1 MVINQLF
8 NVIPPMEL
16 LNKLIKMIG
25 LKDITDKTEF
35 GLLDI
40 EKNNTLH
47 HFKSIE
53 KEIRDCYIPCKSRKY
68 IPDPIDFKSLITIF
82 RQILRMH
89 DYDLDS
95 REKFIK
101 RNKYIIYRITT
112 KEEKEAIRRVKRVI
126 PHKEI
131 TVVFD

>member
-8 NVIPPMEL
+8 NVIPPVEL

-25 LKDITDKTEF
+25 LKDINDRTEF
-35 GLLDI
+35 GMLDI

-47 HFKSIE
+47 QFKTIE
-53 KEIRDCYIPCKSRKY
+53 TEIRDCYIPCKSRKY

-82 RQILRMH
+82 RQILKMH

-101 RNKYIIYRITT
+101 RTKYILYRITT
-112 KEEKEAIRRVKRVI
+112 KEEKEAIKRVKRAI

-131 TVVFD
+131 TIVFD